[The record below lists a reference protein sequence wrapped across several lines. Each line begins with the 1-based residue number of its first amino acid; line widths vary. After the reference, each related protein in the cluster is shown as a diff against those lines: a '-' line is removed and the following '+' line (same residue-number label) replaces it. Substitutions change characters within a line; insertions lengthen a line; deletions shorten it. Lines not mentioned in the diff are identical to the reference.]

1 MGCVESLEIS
11 ASLAKPE
18 GNFPERTQ
26 FRCHLIETEPD
37 PHVEINPQN
46 RFHQPG
52 PSLCTTSRQW
62 QL

>member
-1 MGCVESLEIS
+1 MGCVETLEII

-26 FRCHLIETEPD
+26 FRSHLIETEPNPIVETNPRND
-37 PHVEINPQN
+37 PSSPAA
-46 RFHQPG
+46 
-52 PSLCTTSRQW
+52 SLCTTSRQW

>member
-1 MGCVESLEIS
+1 MGCVETLEII

-26 FRCHLIETEPD
+26 FRYLIETEPN
-37 PHVEINPQN
+37 PHVETNPQN
-46 RFHQPG
+46 RFHQLG
-52 PSLCTTSRQW
+52 TSLCTASRQW